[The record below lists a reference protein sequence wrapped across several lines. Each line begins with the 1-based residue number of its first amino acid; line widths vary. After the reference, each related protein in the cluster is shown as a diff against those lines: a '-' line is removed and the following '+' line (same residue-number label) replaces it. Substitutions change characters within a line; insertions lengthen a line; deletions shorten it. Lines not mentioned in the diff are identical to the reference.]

1 MYIEKKHDEL
11 HFAKQFYR
19 VQDGL
24 EIIITTDLE
33 STNMDGKFLSK
44 LMDVIR

>member
-1 MYIEKKHDEL
+1 MYTEKKHDEL

-33 STNMDGKFLSK
+33 STNTNGNFLLK